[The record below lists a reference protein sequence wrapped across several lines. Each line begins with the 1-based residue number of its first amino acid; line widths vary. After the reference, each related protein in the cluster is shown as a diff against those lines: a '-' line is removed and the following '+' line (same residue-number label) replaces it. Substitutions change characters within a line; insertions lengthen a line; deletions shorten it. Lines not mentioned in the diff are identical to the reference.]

1 MFNIK
6 NKSTKGITMN
16 DLNETMDEAII
27 NDDFNKIE
35 SIALNPNHALVRMS
49 QYNMFTDQVSFVNK
63 WVNISEVFKELWDD
77 INTDC
82 HDYIMDLPQ
91 YKNMDFDQM
100 VEDYDFKDQ
109 KQKKESM
116 TKYIYKKN
124 SFDNSLEVSN
134 YPWGFKLKTKRKYWI
149 ESNKTQG
156 DRLCFCTLNPK
167 TEKWCA
173 VKKSTY
179 NAVEL
184 LYIADNGYIKS
195 DGIYKYGVNEE
206 EIKNFLSEVDYEQ
219 LNDLQKKQIL
229 KLKAMNKVME
239 KVTFKIAKVSEYNL
253 SDPLDLIRMRRDN
266 NSDETK
272 AREQEQDK
280 IKSQISS
287 AINSTY
293 NQALVKNNLK

>member
-1 MFNIK
+1 
-6 NKSTKGITMN
+6 
-16 DLNETMDEAII
+16 
-27 NDDFNKIE
+27 
-35 SIALNPNHALVRMS
+35 
-49 QYNMFTDQVSFVNK
+49 
-63 WVNISEVFKELWDD
+63 
-77 INTDC
+77 
-82 HDYIMDLPQ
+82 
-91 YKNMDFDQM
+91 
-100 VEDYDFKDQ
+100 
-109 KQKKESM
+109 M
-116 TKYIYKKN
+116 TKYIYNKN

-219 LNDLQKKQIL
+219 LNDLQKKQIC
-229 KLKAMNKVME
+229 KLKSINKVME

-266 NSDETK
+266 NSPETK
-272 AREQEQDK
+272 AKEQEQNQIKAK
-280 IKSQISS
+280 ISN
-287 AINSTY
+287 AINGTY
-293 NQALVKNNLK
+293 NQCLVKNNLN